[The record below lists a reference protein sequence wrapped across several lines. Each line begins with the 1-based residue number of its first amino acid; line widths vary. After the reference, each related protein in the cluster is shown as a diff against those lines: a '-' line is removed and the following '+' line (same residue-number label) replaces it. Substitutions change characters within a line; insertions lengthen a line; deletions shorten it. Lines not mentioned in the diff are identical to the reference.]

1 MSDDDFLTDVWRV
14 LARQVGTGSA
24 DCELLELRQRWGGAR
39 VYLKKAP
46 ALPTQIQVADHH
58 AKGKPVREIC
68 ADIGCSVAWGQ
79 RLLSRRLLR

>member
-1 MSDDDFLTDVWRV
+1 MSDDDFLSDVWRV
-14 LARQVGTGSA
+14 LAKTAGTGAA
-24 DCELLELRQRWGGAR
+24 DRELLELRARWGGAR

-46 ALPTQIQVADHH
+46 ALPTQMQVADYH
-58 AKGKPVREIC
+58 AEGKPVREIC